1 MLSEIKEP
9 GPGFDYFLNTPC
21 NDWDVVQ
28 YHEFWKKS
36 NFGLDKVSVTRR
48 FNTQLQKIK
57 EQGTEEEKNN
67 AIRLKKQFQHYLFIL
82 GQMANPK
89 VLKRDVYWM
98 VTTMERIKSTI
109 NTIISSHLPTGSS
122 LNRHSYCR
130 KSNSSPKKI
139 RVPIA

>member
-67 AIRLKKQFQHYLFIL
+67 AIRLKKQFQLPMELRLRMVMDFISAV
-82 GQMANPK
+82 G
-89 VLKRDVYWM
+89 
-98 VTTMERIKSTI
+98 
-109 NTIISSHLPTGSS
+109 
-122 LNRHSYCR
+122 
-130 KSNSSPKKI
+130 
-139 RVPIA
+139 